1 MSRRDA
7 GITLVEVAAA
17 VTLLGIVVALIV
29 PSIARSSRFQKVL
42 ACEANLRLLHGAQT
56 NYYKPGMKERGQE
69 YWTRLAD
76 QTPPLVSADALHCPF
91 VTGAGTRRCHYLGPV
106 AEPFKLEAKDPLGC
120 DLEDNHSDDGKEG
133 GNVLL
138 KSGEVVTDRTGLWNS
153 AARQGKCRP

>member
-42 ACEANLRLLHGAQT
+42 AC
-56 NYYKPGMKERGQE
+56 
-69 YWTRLAD
+69 
-76 QTPPLVSADALHCPF
+76 